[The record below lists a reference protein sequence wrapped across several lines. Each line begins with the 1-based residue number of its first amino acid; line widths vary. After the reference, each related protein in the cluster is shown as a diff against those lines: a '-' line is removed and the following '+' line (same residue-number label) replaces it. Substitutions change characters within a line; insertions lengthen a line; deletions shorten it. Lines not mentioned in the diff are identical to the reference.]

1 MRAEDGGR
9 LDLSVGAE
17 GHAHSWELRSKER
30 WASVGGTKI
39 EEGKRNVQKREGGK
53 GEVQSIAEE
62 TEGEDCRGEGIAGQ
76 TGIAIEQLCKDFV
89 MIFCMWKSLDIA

>member
-1 MRAEDGGR
+1 MVEGWIYR
-9 LDLSVGAE
+9 LVP
-17 GHAHSWELRSKER
+17 K
-30 WASVGGTKI
+30 GTLI
-39 EEGKRNVQKREGGK
+39 E
-53 GEVQSIAEE
+53 SIAEE